1 MDLPFGRRG
10 AGGGGRGGGGVAVR
24 GFTFLT
30 DCWVVAWRVESKGT
44 SVKERLQSGWSDRG
58 HSYSAHCDKSGW

>member
-1 MDLPFGRRG
+1 MAGGGRRAGWGGG
-10 AGGGGRGGGGVAVR
+10 AGGEGEWQW
-24 GFTFLT
+24 GFTFLK